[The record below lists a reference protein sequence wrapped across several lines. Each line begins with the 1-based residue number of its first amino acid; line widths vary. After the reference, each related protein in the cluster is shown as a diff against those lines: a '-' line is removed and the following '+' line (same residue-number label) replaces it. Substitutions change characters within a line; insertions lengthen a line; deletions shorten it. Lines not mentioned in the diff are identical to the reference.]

1 MTSKIQFD
9 SDLIKKY
16 GISGPRY
23 TSYPTALSFHEGFD
37 DAAFVQH
44 AEKSN
49 QGISPRQLSLY
60 VHIPFC
66 HSLCYFCG
74 CNKKI
79 TQHSRHGVAYQGF
92 LDQEIEIKGRLFD
105 RNREVIQLHFGG
117 GTPTFF
123 SDAQLS
129 GVMERLGQHFSL
141 SSSPDREFS
150 IEIDPRTV
158 DPGRLSHLANIGLN
172 RISMG
177 VQDFDPAV
185 QVAVNR
191 VQDKQATLDLIAAA
205 KVAGFESVSVDLIYG
220 LPLQSPESFEPTIE
234 AVVSAKPDRIALYN
248 YAHLPKLFRAQ
259 RLINP
264 DDMPSAATRL
274 ALMQMSIERL
284 SSEGY
289 VYIGMDHFALP
300 DDELAIA
307 RETGKLQRNFQGYST
322 RPDCDLVGLG
332 VSAISKVGDSYAQ
345 NLKEMPG
352 WQAAVDTGNLPIW
365 RGISLC
371 SEDLLRRRIIE
382 DIMCRGEV
390 CFADIEDDFDINFAE
405 YFATEMDMLTRL
417 SEDDLLVIKPDKFV
431 ATAKGLLL
439 LRVIAMV
446 FDEHLSTISRP
457 GGFSKI
463 I

>member
-1 MTSKIQFD
+1 MTSNLQFD
-9 SDLIKKY
+9 SSLIRKY

-37 DAAFVQH
+37 EVSFSRH
-44 AEKSN
+44 AEQSN
-49 QGISPRQLSLY
+49 EEINPRQLSLY

-79 TQHSRHGVAYQGF
+79 TQHSRHGVEYQGF

-105 RNREVIQLHFGG
+105 RHREVIQLHFGG

-123 SDAQLS
+123 SDTQLS
-129 GVMERLGQHFSL
+129 DVMQKLAENFNL
-141 SSSPDREFS
+141 SSSSDREFS

-158 DPGRLSHLANIGLN
+158 DPARLSHLADIGFN
-172 RISMG
+172 RLSMG
-177 VQDFDPAV
+177 IQDFDPAV

-191 VQDKQATLDLIAAA
+191 VQDKQATLDLIQTARD
-205 KVAGFESVSVDLIYG
+205 AGFESVSVDLIYG
-220 LPLQSPESFEPTIE
+220 LPLQSPESFGPTVE
-234 AVVSAKPDRIALYN
+234 AVLLAKPDRIALYN
-248 YAHLPKLFRAQ
+248 YAHLPDLFRAQ

-264 DDMPSAATRL
+264 DDMPSPATRL
-274 ALMQMSIERL
+274 ALMQQSIERL

-332 VSAISKVGDSYAQ
+332 VSAISKVGSSYAQ
-345 NLKEMPG
+345 NLKDIRD
-352 WQAAVDTGNLPIW
+352 WQSAVDAGNLPIW
-365 RGISLC
+365 RGISLDQ
-371 SEDLLRRRIIE
+371 EDLLRRRIIE
-382 DIMCRGEV
+382 DIMCKNKV
-390 CFADIEDDFDINFAE
+390 CFADIESDFDIDFTA
-405 YFATEMDMLTRL
+405 YFATEMEMLNRL
-417 SEDDLLVIKPDKFV
+417 SEDDLLVIKPGGIV

-446 FDEHLSTISRP
+446 FDEHLATGSRP
-457 GGFSKI
+457 GGYSKVI
-463 I
+463 